1 VGVRV
6 RFSEILHH
14 VLFSFQVGAAMLQTP
29 ALSSTQQF
37 VSSLGGFHR
46 NVVIK
51 LRHVPN
57 GSTRAR
63 NLGETTLLLG
73 VALPA
78 RR

>member
-1 VGVRV
+1 MGVGVR
-6 RFSEILHH
+6 FFEILHH
-14 VLFSFQVGAAMLQTP
+14 VLFNFQVGAAIPQTP

-37 VSSLGGFHR
+37 VSSLGGVHR

-63 NLGETTLLLG
+63 NLGETMLLLG